1 MIATGCNGTS
11 SFVAGTGPA
20 PTSNIQFTYQV
31 TVPLGATAAV
41 HVPLMGLGSNANVTE
56 AGTTVWAGGKL
67 LTAASGVL
75 GAKANAADGTV
86 VINIGSGT
94 YRFAVHA

>member
-1 MIATGCNGTS
+1 MIASGCKGTS
-11 SFVAGTGPA
+11 SFEAGTGPT

-41 HVPLMGLGSNANVTE
+41 HVPLMGLDSNATVTE
-56 AGTTVWAGGKL
+56 AGTTVWTGGKL
-67 LTAASGVL
+67 VTAVSGVL

-86 VINIGSGT
+86 IINIGSGT
-94 YRFAVHA
+94 YRFAVLA